1 MKPLQDLYPDDFA
14 HCYGCGRLNAEG
26 LHIKSEWHGGEAVA
40 RFRPAP
46 QHIALPGFVYGGL
59 IASLIDCHAMAT
71 AAAASMEKAGAA
83 PGVDP
88 TPRFVTASLQVDYL
102 RPTPLGPEI
111 ELRSRATEI
120 GERKVIVEV
129 VLRAGD
135 SECARG
141 RVVAV
146 RMPAG
151 MAQPAKGTESG
162 LARGA
167 RLALVVASIAL
178 AHPSLAQKTSAPP
191 PPAMSSAARD
201 DIVAFAK
208 LSISVA
214 QVRDSI
220 QKELAEPRNKTPQ
233 AQQQLREQ
241 LASGVEEV
249 LHHAGMSEEEFRH
262 KTYVVS
268 TDSASRSVF
277 DETIAKMTGAPLP
290 GQLGAAPL
298 AVAVPAGPVG
308 VHIGHV
314 MNGFTDTP
322 KGLGLLP
329 TAMEEARIAA
339 VHAGLAAR
347 DLENLGAMK
356 LHAGHVINAVDPTVV
371 TAGPGL
377 GYGVKRSA
385 LGIATHMDLAAKTPG
400 ASAEVVMHANH
411 VATSARNTVQRA
423 DAIVAL
429 AKRIQAATAASD
441 ASALVS
447 QLVSLTNELMLGK
460 DADADGKV
468 TWKEGEG
475 GLQQCDEHVR
485 LMLTGNR

>member
-1 MKPLQDLYPDDFA
+1 MPQLKQSKAPLYVARGVRSTVAL
-14 HCYGCGRLNAEG
+14 LS
-26 LHIKSEWHGGEAVA
+26 LAVA
-40 RFRPAP
+40 VP
-46 QHIALPGFVYGGL
+46 
-59 IASLIDCHAMAT
+59 C
-71 AAAASMEKAGAA
+71 
-83 PGVDP
+83 
-88 TPRFVTASLQVDYL
+88 
-102 RPTPLGPEI
+102 
-111 ELRSRATEI
+111 
-120 GERKVIVEV
+120 
-129 VLRAGD
+129 
-135 SECARG
+135 
-141 RVVAV
+141 
-146 RMPAG
+146 
-151 MAQPAKGTESG
+151 
-162 LARGA
+162 
-167 RLALVVASIAL
+167 
-178 AHPSLAQKTSAPP
+178 LAQKTPVPAAA
-191 PPAMSSAARD
+191 AMSSVARD

-208 LSISVA
+208 LSLSVA

-220 QKELAEPRNKTPQ
+220 QKQLAEPRNKTPQ
-233 AQQQLREQ
+233 AQQQLRAQ
-241 LASGVEEV
+241 LASGVDQI

-268 TDSASRSVF
+268 TDSASRAVF

-290 GQLGAAPL
+290 GQLSAAPPT
-298 AVAVPAGPVG
+298 VAVPAGPVG

-329 TAMEEARIAA
+329 TAMEEARVAA

-347 DLENLGAMK
+347 DLENLGSMK
-356 LHAGHVINAVDPTVV
+356 LHAGHVINAIDPTVV

-400 ASAEVVMHANH
+400 ASEDVIMHANH

-429 AKRIQAATAASD
+429 AKRIQAATVASE

-485 LMLTGNR
+485 LMLTGNK